1 MDDSL
6 MPNQRG
12 SIMQKSDELL
22 RFEADINADGKL
34 RESFDA
40 AIKRIAGAGETTN
53 DGDAMVKAA
62 AELGYDLS
70 LNELERLYA
79 ESQELSDEE
88 LGAVAGGRADSC
100 MTDYYCYTV
109 VNHDSETDPDG
120 KKESVACFVDYKC
133 MAYWN

>member
-1 MDDSL
+1 
-6 MPNQRG
+6 MP
-12 SIMQKSDELL
+12 KSDELL

-40 AIKRIAGAGETTN
+40 AVKRIVEADGVTS

-70 LNELERLYA
+70 MGELERLYA
-79 ESQELSDEE
+79 ESQELSDDE
-88 LGAVAGGRADSC
+88 LDAIAGGRANSC